1 MLIPLA
7 LGLSVLALVVAVALA
22 RWVLKQD
29 NGTPEMRKISD
40 AIQEGAGAF
49 LRRQYKTIVSLS
61 VVLAALIFVLYAYF
75 RTPHPGEPTAL
86 ILASW
91 TTLSFV
97 LGALCSGVA
106 GIIGMFVAVRSNIRA
121 ASAARSSLN
130 RALQIA
136 LRGGAVSGLFVV
148 AMSLL
153 GVGGLYA
160 LVDSLGIDRKSVV

>member
-7 LGLSVLALVVAVALA
+7 LGLSLVALVVAVALA
-22 RWVLKQD
+22 KWVLKQD

-49 LRRQYKTIVSLS
+49 LRRQYKTIVALS

-75 RTPHPGEPTAL
+75 RTPHPGEPTKL
-86 ILASW
+86 VLATW
-91 TTLSFV
+91 TTFSFV

-106 GIIGMFVAVRSNIRA
+106 GILGMFVAVRSNIRT
-121 ASAARSSLN
+121 ASAARTSLN

-136 LRGGAVSGLFVV
+136 LRGGAVRSQPV
-148 AMSLL
+148 
-153 GVGGLYA
+153 
-160 LVDSLGIDRKSVV
+160 